1 MAAVLLIRLPD
12 IFGLGKYNKLWISL
26 NQGKDGYLTTAVDR
40 KRLVASDGDGEL
52 LVARYYST
60 ENKYRTP

>member
-1 MAAVLLIRLPD
+1 MAAVLLIWLPD

-52 LVARYYST
+52 LVA
-60 ENKYRTP
+60 K